1 MLQSIFFSM
10 PLFVCGILSVE
21 LALSLL
27 RWQSPARRWLLA
39 WALTATVLYGGHLVF
54 FHRLTA
60 WLPLSDSLYVAANLA
75 VYPLYL
81 IYIYRLTRR
90 RVPRWMVAVLAVP
103 VVAGVVTG
111 VLYGVMDAEET
122 RTFVERYLYEGTTEG
137 LRGVAMTQ
145 AVVHTVCKVLFAA
158 GVLTT
163 VGLGIRQIRRY
174 NRLVESLYADTEHKT
189 LEGVHVVLVLLVA
202 TSVVSIVA
210 NAIGRAWF
218 ADSVWLTAIPS
229 AVFSALLFALGWQGL
244 CQMFSIEDIAA
255 EEEEG
260 AATPLQHSG
269 QPAMGLEPSGRTAG
283 VATVLP
289 HGETAAEATK
299 GVLPS
304 AGLPPLPSHLRP
316 RLERLMREERIF
328 TQPDLKLD
336 DLANMLGTNRTYLLR
351 CMKEEMG
358 MSFSEYI
365 NRHRIAYA
373 RRLHEENPKLLK
385 SEVAQ
390 MVGYSSMSSFYRNL
404 HSYDGA

>member
-1 MLQSIFFSM
+1 M
-10 PLFVCGILSVE
+10 PLFVCGILSLE
-21 LALSLL
+21 LALSLR

-54 FHRLTA
+54 FHRLRA

-103 VVAGVVTG
+103 VAAGVVTG
-111 VLYGVMDAEET
+111 VLYGAMDVEET
-122 RTFVERYLYEGTTEG
+122 RVFVEQYLYGGTTEG
-137 LRGVAMTQ
+137 LRGVAWMQ
-145 AVVHTVCKVLFAA
+145 AVVHTVCKVLFAM

-202 TSVVSIVA
+202 TSVASIVA

-218 ADSVWLTAIPS
+218 ADSMWLTAIPS

-260 AATPLQHSG
+260 AATPLQHS
-269 QPAMGLEPSGRTAG
+269 ETAEAVG
-283 VATVLP
+283 TATVLP
-289 HGETAAEATK
+289 HSETAAEAAK
-299 GVLPS
+299 GVQPS

-316 RLERLMREERIF
+316 RLERLMQEERIF

-336 DLANMLGTNRTYLLR
+336 DLATMLGTNRTYLLR

-404 HSYDGA
+404 HSYEGA